1 MTDAAPHRPEKASAL
16 IEAYFAKRSNLVLF
30 LAARTGSH
38 AAAEDLVQDLYLKV
52 AALDPDLET
61 ASPNALLYRMAINL
75 AHDSVR
81 RQRRS
86 EARDT
91 AWRQDERTE
100 VAGEEVADE
109 PSAERVVI
117 SRERLSQL
125 IAAIAEL
132 PPQRQKAFRLYKL
145 EGMSQAEAA
154 RVMGISVK
162 AIEGHISAALKAL
175 VIKVAP

>member
-1 MTDAAPHRPEKASAL
+1 M
-16 IEAYFAKRSNLVLF
+16 LF

-38 AAAEDLVQDLYLKV
+38 ATAEDLVQELYLKV
-52 AALDPDLET
+52 AGLDPHLET
-61 ASPNALLYRMAINL
+61 TSPNALLYKMAINL
-75 AHDSVR
+75 AHDQVR
-81 RQRRS
+81 SQRRS

-91 AWRQDERTE
+91 SWRQDVRTDLG
-100 VAGEEVADE
+100 GEEVVDE
-109 PSAERVVI
+109 PNAERVVI

-154 RVMGISVK
+154 RVMGISPK
-162 AIEGHISAALKAL
+162 AIEGHISAALKVL
-175 VIKVAP
+175 VAKVDR